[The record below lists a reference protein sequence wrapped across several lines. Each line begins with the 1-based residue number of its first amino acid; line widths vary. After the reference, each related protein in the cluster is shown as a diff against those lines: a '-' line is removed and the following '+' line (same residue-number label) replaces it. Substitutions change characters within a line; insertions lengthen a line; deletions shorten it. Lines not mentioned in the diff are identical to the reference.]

1 MNFAQL
7 LALDPS
13 SFRRRPVAPV
23 TSFIITVKT
32 DNAGA
37 SADNEFYL
45 PIYGSNFTVKTSDG
59 QTIENN
65 NAPVLIVFPAVGTYD
80 IEVSGAYERFQF
92 DINNPSKL
100 IDVKQWGMNKW
111 TSMYQGFSGCD
122 NLTGFSATDKPDLSN
137 VTDMSG
143 MFYYATSFNQ
153 DISNWDVSNVA
164 NMEGMFGD
172 ATSFNGDISSW
183 NVGNV
188 ANIGYMFG
196 NATSFNGDISNWNVG
211 NVSNMNSM
219 FYDAIAFNR
228 DISGWNVGN
237 VTDMSS
243 MFYGASSFNTDLT
256 QWCVRLILREPTNF
270 ATGSALT
277 PANYPMWGTC
287 PRNEDGLN

>member
-13 SFRRRPVAPV
+13 SFRRPVAPV

-65 NAPVLIVFPAVGTYD
+65 NAPMLITFPAAGTYD
-80 IEVSGAYERFQF
+80 IEVSGVYECFQF

-100 IDVKQWGMNKW
+100 IDVKQFGTNKW
-111 TSMYQGFSGCD
+111 TSMYYGFFGCN

-137 VTDMSG
+137 VEVMSY
-143 MFYYATSFNQ
+143 MFY
-153 DISNWDVSNVA
+153 
-164 NMEGMFGD
+164 D
-172 ATSFNGDISSW
+172 AI
-183 NVGNV
+183 
-188 ANIGYMFG
+188 A
-196 NATSFNGDISNWNVG
+196 FNGDISNWNV
-211 NVSNMNSM
+211 S
-219 FYDAIAFNR
+219 
-228 DISGWNVGN
+228 N
-237 VTDMSS
+237 VTNMDG
-243 MFYGASSFNTDLT
+243 MFSEATSFNQDLS
-256 QWCVRLILREPTNF
+256 QWCVRKITAKPSNLDNG
-270 ATGSALT
+270 ATSWTL
-277 PANYPMWGTC
+277 PDSRPVWGTC